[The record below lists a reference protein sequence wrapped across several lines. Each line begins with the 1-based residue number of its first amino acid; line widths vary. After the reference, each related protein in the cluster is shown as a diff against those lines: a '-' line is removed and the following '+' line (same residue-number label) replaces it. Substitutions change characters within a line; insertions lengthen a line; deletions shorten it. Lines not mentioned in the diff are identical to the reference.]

1 MKKILTTLL
10 AGCCCHHLYAQN
22 MIDNYLTGTPT
33 YTVIAGSAQRVN
45 QPRDLDFKPSTNEL
59 WIINR
64 GSSAGGSNVIIYNA
78 GESDQNI
85 QFRQDTHTGHF
96 MIYPSGIAFGD
107 NSNFANTNEIKNTAD
122 PSSTFMGPTLWTA
135 DTSIFARVFQ
145 NNWANPKPLGSH
157 LDMLHQ
163 SPFSMGIAHDSAN
176 MYWVFDGHNGN
187 LCKYDFAEDHSP
199 GYDDHS
205 NGRIWRYT
213 DVPLTRVANVPGHL
227 VKDKTTGWL
236 YMIDAGTKKLKRL
249 NTNTGSITGTL
260 NVPSTSGEGLNG
272 YWAVTGATVQ
282 TLDSFTTSQPC
293 GVDVYNGRLLVS
305 DYANGNIYVYDVT
318 GASPVRLGTIA
329 TGQTGIMGIKIG
341 ADGRIWFVNYTQN
354 TVVRINPATGIN
366 NDIDVVAI
374 TSPALNN
381 ADPNFY
387 HTAFNHCSGTVS
399 PVITIRNTGL
409 NTLTA
414 ATIRYRLDNTLH
426 THNWTGSLAAGAT
439 ASVTLPAITAAA
451 GTHKL
456 EVEAVSPNGNTDSNP
471 ANNKKMGSFRVMA
484 SAAAYPFSET
494 FATATFP
501 PAGWSVIGHNIYN
514 KMERIAAVNGFGSTM
529 GTGAVRMENV
539 SAYEDISG
547 QNDYLLTP
555 RINMSNAGGDAVLTF
570 SVAYAQRIAS
580 ANERLTI
587 KASKDCGQTWSTIYD
602 KAGSALATAGITGSA
617 FVPTGSQ
624 WRREVVLVSAYAGE
638 PGVIF
643 QFQATSASGNNLF
656 LDDISIAS
664 GTGIAGQQQPLL
676 RIYPNPTQNIV
687 TVDGL
692 NKINEAATI
701 SVYDVTGK
709 LVATQHIDRSTE
721 KATVDLSAHAS
732 GTYLI
737 RIKSGDYQYQEKVTL
752 TK

>member
-1 MKKILTTLL
+1 MKKIVFTLL
-10 AGCCCHHLYAQN
+10 TGCCCYTINAQN

-33 YTVIAGSAQRVN
+33 YTVVAGAAQQVN

-78 GESDQNI
+78 GETNQSI

-107 NSNFANTNEIKNTAD
+107 NNNFANTNEIKNTAD

-213 DVPLTRVANVPGHL
+213 DVPLTRAANVPGHL

-236 YMIDAGTKKLKRL
+236 YMIDAGTKKVKRI
-249 NTNTGSITGTL
+249 NTNTGNITGTL

-282 TLDSFTTSQPC
+282 TIDSFPASQPC

-305 DYANGNIYVYDVT
+305 DYGNGNIYVYDVT

-341 ADGRIWFVNYTQN
+341 SDGKIWFVNYTQN
-354 TVVRINPATGIN
+354 TVIRANPATVLN

-374 TSPALNN
+374 TAPALNN
-381 ADPNFY
+381 ADPSYY
-387 HTAFNHCSGTVS
+387 HTAFNHCNGTVT
-399 PVITIRNTGL
+399 PAITIRNTGL

-414 ATIRYRLDNTLH
+414 ATIRYRLNNTLH
-426 THNWTGSLAAGAT
+426 TYNWTGSLAAGAT
-439 ASVTLPAITAAA
+439 AAVTLPPVTVSS
-451 GTHKL
+451 GNHKL
-456 EVEAVSPNGNTDSNP
+456 EIEAVSPNGNTDTNP
-471 ANNKKMGSFRVMA
+471 ANNKKMGAFRVMA
-484 SAAAYPFSET
+484 AAAAYPFSET
-494 FATATFP
+494 FTATTFP
-501 PAGWSVIGHNIYN
+501 PVGWTSIGHNIYN
-514 KMERIAAVNGFGSTM
+514 KMEHMPSVGGFGTN
-529 GTGAVRMENV
+529 TGSVRMENV
-539 SAYEDISG
+539 SSYEDISG

-555 RINMSNAGGDAVLTF
+555 RINMSSAGSDAALIF
-570 SVAYAQRIAS
+570 SVAYAQRNAS
-580 ANERLTI
+580 TNDRLTV

-602 KAGSALATAGITGSA
+602 KAGSALSTASSTTGA
-617 FVPTGSQ
+617 FVPTASQ
-624 WRREVVLVSAYAGE
+624 WRREITSLSAYAGE

-643 QFQATSASGNNLF
+643 QFQTTSASGNNLF
-656 LDDISIAS
+656 LDNISIAS
-664 GTGIAGQQQPLL
+664 GTGIPGQEQPRF
-676 RIYPNPTQNIV
+676 RIYPNPTQNII

-692 NKINEAATI
+692 NLANEAAMI

-709 LVATQHIDRSTE
+709 LMVTQQVATRTE
-721 KATVDLSAHAS
+721 KATVDLSTYAS